1 MAAAQNPKPQ
11 TLALTSEDA
20 EFARNACEGAREN
33 AKKYGFKIIYDKTFP
48 PGTTDFSPIIHALQA
63 ANADLVVVCS
73 YPLSS
78 VGIVQSAKEL
88 GLNPKMLGGAMV
100 GLQATVFKD
109 RLKSKLNGI
118 VNYETWVP
126 SPKLM
131 APAAA
136 FFKIYQERAKAAG
149 VDPLGYY
156 LGGWGYADFQ
166 LIGEAIEG
174 AKTLNDDK
182 LANYLRSHEFKTIMG
197 DIKFGPGGEWTK
209 SGMLQVQY
217 HGITDAANPETWRGM
232 SYQNVLTPDDQ
243 KTGSVIYPYDKRY
256 QTVLTPEDQ
265 KSSNIIPYDNGG
277 TSTPTSSIFVDY
289 LGYLIRF
296 NNILTVVCI
305 VLLISLAP
313 FRKTRIVPA
322 YGLYV
327 ASFVFGVCVWMYGFA
342 VTYQIWGGVGIFIGL
357 ILGIVGVVP
366 LGIIA
371 ASWHSEWAIVAE
383 LIYGLVLTYGAR
395 AIALWLW
402 TKIEADA
409 NRPANVQRASAA
421 DADADNGPMEW
432 QTFLEHDSD
441 VSKAVERLSWISP
454 RNVEEFRTLLLQSH
468 DRNRVKEFEE
478 EAIRRIQGLAF
489 AGDTTLLQA
498 YISLNREDG
507 RLSDE
512 FVSSGRHWKTRRF
525 GTDGRSDSKKS
536 PSQRENRTGPSRS
549 HRVCD
554 TIITCAAGG
563 TAENFQGH
571 WKAVEP
577 EN

>member
-1 MAAAQNPKPQ
+1 MAEAGQCALRHARKSGGPLGEKRKNHLRRKAMGMHARHSGVVGGFAAAVVAASLAVAPGLVSAQSGEPIKIGFSMALTGPLAPNGKQALLGAKIWEEEINAKGGLLGRKVELVNYDDQSNPANVPGIYTKLLDVDKVDVVMGPYGTNLNAPALPVVMQKGKTFVGFFALDINAEFHYPKYFSMLPTGPTPREAFTEGFFQVAAAQNPKPQ

-126 SPKLM
+126 SEKLM

-174 AKTLNDDK
+174 AKSVNDDK
-182 LANYLRSHEFKTIMG
+182 LADYLRSHEFKTIMG

-217 HGITDAANPETWRGM
+217 HGITDAANLETWRGM

-243 KTGSVIYPYDKRY
+243 KTGSVIYPYDKA
-256 QTVLTPEDQ
+256 Q
-265 KSSNIIPYDNGG
+265 
-277 TSTPTSSIFVDY
+277 
-289 LGYLIRF
+289 
-296 NNILTVVCI
+296 
-305 VLLISLAP
+305 
-313 FRKTRIVPA
+313 
-322 YGLYV
+322 
-327 ASFVFGVCVWMYGFA
+327 
-342 VTYQIWGGVGIFIGL
+342 
-357 ILGIVGVVP
+357 
-366 LGIIA
+366 
-371 ASWHSEWAIVAE
+371 
-383 LIYGLVLTYGAR
+383 
-395 AIALWLW
+395 
-402 TKIEADA
+402 
-409 NRPANVQRASAA
+409 
-421 DADADNGPMEW
+421 
-432 QTFLEHDSD
+432 
-441 VSKAVERLSWISP
+441 
-454 RNVEEFRTLLLQSH
+454 
-468 DRNRVKEFEE
+468 
-478 EAIRRIQGLAF
+478 
-489 AGDTTLLQA
+489 
-498 YISLNREDG
+498 
-507 RLSDE
+507 
-512 FVSSGRHWKTRRF
+512 
-525 GTDGRSDSKKS
+525 
-536 PSQRENRTGPSRS
+536 
-549 HRVCD
+549 
-554 TIITCAAGG
+554 
-563 TAENFQGH
+563 
-571 WKAVEP
+571 
-577 EN
+577 